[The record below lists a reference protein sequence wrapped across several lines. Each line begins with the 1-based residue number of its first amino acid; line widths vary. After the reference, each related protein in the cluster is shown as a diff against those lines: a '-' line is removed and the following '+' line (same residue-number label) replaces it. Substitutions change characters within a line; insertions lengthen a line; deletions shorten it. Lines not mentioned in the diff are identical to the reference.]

1 MTKQEFVKHL
11 HGSKLLDNQISTSKN
26 GIRLSL
32 KLLTEFA
39 GKQFCRIFY
48 DDENSDIL
56 ELVPTDDGSMGR
68 AMKISSGSAY
78 IDFKKA
84 SELKQGVYVAKIRGD
99 RIIAKHE
106 ETPTAK

>member
-11 HGSKLLDNQISTSKN
+11 HGSKLLDNQISISKN

-32 KLLTEFA
+32 KLLTEFT
-39 GKQFCRIFY
+39 GRQFCRIFY

-56 ELVPTDDGSMGR
+56 ELVPTDDGSTGR

-78 IDFKKA
+78 IDFKKG
-84 SELKQGVYVAKIRGD
+84 SELKQGVYTAKIKGD

-106 ETPTAK
+106 ETPTTK